1 MLKSKK
7 GEVAVETEAMLR
19 VNEDY
24 LCLNMKSVRTGT
36 LIIIIITASHESLVL
51 IHCIASQQHV

>member
-7 GEVAVETEAMLR
+7 GEVAVETEAMLC

-24 LCLNMKSVRTGT
+24 LRLNMKSVRTAT
-36 LIIIIITASHESLVL
+36 LIIIITASHESVVL
-51 IHCIASQQHV
+51 ILCIASHV

>member
-24 LCLNMKSVRTGT
+24 FRLNMKSVRTGT
-36 LIIIIITASHESLVL
+36 LIIIITHT
-51 IHCIASQQHV
+51 SQWC

>member
-7 GEVAVETEAMLR
+7 GEVAVEAMLR

-24 LCLNMKSVRTGT
+24 FRLNMKSVRT
-36 LIIIIITASHESLVL
+36 LIIIITASHESVVL
-51 IHCIASQQHV
+51 TLCIASHV

>member
-24 LCLNMKSVRTGT
+24 FRLNMKSVRT
-36 LIIIIITASHESLVL
+36 LIIIITHT
-51 IHCIASQQHV
+51 SQWC